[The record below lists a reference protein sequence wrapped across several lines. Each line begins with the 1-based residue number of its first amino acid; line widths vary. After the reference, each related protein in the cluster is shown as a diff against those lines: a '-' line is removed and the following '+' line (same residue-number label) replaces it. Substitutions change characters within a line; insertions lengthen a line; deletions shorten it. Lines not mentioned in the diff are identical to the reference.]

1 MKISKLDS
9 TVGGWFVGNF
19 PNAAFQTEACE
30 VSYKFHKRGEFWDIH
45 YQEKITEVN
54 LLVHGEMLM
63 QGQLLT
69 AGTIFIL
76 YPYEIADPVFV
87 TDCEVVCVK
96 LPGIIGD
103 KVVVEKVKKS

>member
-1 MKISKLDS
+1 
-9 TVGGWFVGNF
+9 
-19 PNAAFQTEACE
+19 
-30 VSYKFHKRGEFWDIH
+30 
-45 YQEKITEVN
+45 
-54 LLVHGEMLM
+54 M

-96 LPGIIGD
+96 LPGIVGD